1 MPDPIEEVL
10 RLVAEGR
17 LTAEEAAPVLDALG
31 AAGGEADDDA
41 PGQAEFAE
49 SADEPA
55 GRQPHALRIQVT
67 GGGRSIVNL
76 RVPLAFGRMALDRV
90 PGLSDDTVRRIRD
103 ALDHGLTGPLVA
115 VDDDDESVRITLE

>member
-31 AAGGEADDDA
+31 AADGDADDA
-41 PGQAEFAE
+41 PGEAE
-49 SADEPA
+49 SAESPA
-55 GRQPHALRIQVT
+55 GSRPHALRIQVT

-76 RVPLAFGRMALDRV
+76 RVPLAFGLMALDRV
-90 PGLSDDTVRRIRD
+90 PGLSDDTVRRIRE

>member
-17 LTAEEAAPVLDALG
+17 LTAEEAAPVLDAL
-31 AAGGEADDDA
+31 AAADADADDA
-41 PGQAEFAE
+41 PGEAG

-90 PGLSDDTVRRIRD
+90 PGLSDDTVRRIRE

-115 VDDDDESVRITLE
+115 VDDEDESVRITLE

>member
-1 MPDPIEEVL
+1 MADSIEEVL

-31 AAGGEADDDA
+31 AAGAGADDD
-41 PGQAEFAE
+41 PGEAEA
-49 SADEPA
+49 ADEPA

-90 PGLSDDTVRRIRD
+90 PGLSEDTVRRIRE